1 MVKEYFSK
9 LVHHWK
15 VLLRDRTYF
24 ISLVIGI
31 IVIFGALIVSIWVSA
46 YKDATFYAPVG
57 DLILEQIPT
66 MNLEFLFTWG
76 FYSIIAMI
84 CAYPLFKKPELAPFT
99 LKTFGILL
107 LVRSAFIMLTHV
119 GPPEGFF
126 YQDQLLLNGAIEST
140 AVFRFSN
147 DLFFSGHTSTPFL
160 AFLLFRKTRFRWAML
175 FGSFLMGAT
184 VLLMKVHYSIDVFAA
199 FFIAYGVYA
208 FSDRVFNNLNIRFNR
223 KIKIHGWKALQE
235 KLKGMRERR
244 GIRKAGK
251 LKKKGIL
258 TTNLYNH
265 GNN

>member
-9 LVHHWK
+9 LAHHWK
-15 VLLRDRTYF
+15 VLLGDRTYF
-24 ISLVIGI
+24 ISLVIGFV
-31 IVIFGALIVSIWVSA
+31 VIFGALVVSMLVSS

-76 FYSIIAMI
+76 FYIIVGLI

-107 LVRSAFIMLTHV
+107 LVRSAFIMLTNI

-160 AFLLFRKTRFRWAML
+160 AFLLFRKSRFRWVML
-175 FGSFLMGAT
+175 CGSFLMGTT
-184 VLLMKVHYSIDVFAA
+184 VLLMHVHYSIDVFAA

-208 FSDRVFNNLNIRFNR
+208 FSDKVFNNLNIRFNR
-223 KIKIHGWKALQE
+223 KIRVHGWKALQE

-244 GIRKAGK
+244 VLKKVDK
-251 LKKKGIL
+251 LKKEGVL
-258 TTNLYNH
+258 TTN
-265 GNN
+265 